1 MLLLPSSGVSQWCRH
16 LTFHPHC
23 FSISVFQPVSN
34 FQLFLAN
41 LFLIPSLVHSSLIC
55 HQFLPTLFNSHITG
69 PPTANLHSL
78 KFNLYISKPQTFNT
92 VCHWK
97 STRVVIDLK
106 YLLYFKCLLIWDIC
120 KAFIEFVTIL
130 LLFYVLAFWPWGMW
144 FLSSSTRDRNHTLST
159 GRLSLY
165 HWTARKVP
173 KIF

>member
-34 FQLFLAN
+34 FRLFLAN

-106 YLLYFKCLLIWDIC
+106 YLLYFKCLLMWDIG
-120 KAFIEFVTIL
+120 KD
-130 LLFYVLAFWPWGMW
+130 LAFQCWGCGFYPWLRSWETTCLMAK
-144 FLSSSTRDRNHTLST
+144 RPKH
-159 GRLSLY
+159 
-165 HWTARKVP
+165 KVEA
-173 KIF
+173 IL

>member
-16 LTFHPHC
+16 LTFCPHC

-34 FQLFLAN
+34 FWLFLAN
-41 LFLIPSLVHSSLIC
+41 SFLIPSLVHSSLIC
-55 HQFLPTLFNSHITG
+55 HQFLPTLFNSQVTG

-92 VCHWK
+92 ICHWK

-106 YLLYFKCLLIWDIC
+106 YLLYFKRFLMWNIC

-130 LLFYVLAFWPWGMW
+130 LLFHVLVFWPQGTWALRSPM
-144 FLSSSTRDRNHTLST
+144 RDRTLT
-159 GRLSLY
+159 PC
-165 HWTARKVP
+165 HWKAKS
-173 KIF
+173 